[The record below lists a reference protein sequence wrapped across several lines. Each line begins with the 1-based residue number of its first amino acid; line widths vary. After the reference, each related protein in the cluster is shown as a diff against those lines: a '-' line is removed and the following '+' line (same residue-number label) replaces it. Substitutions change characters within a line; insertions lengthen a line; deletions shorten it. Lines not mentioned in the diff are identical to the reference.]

1 MLNYLMHKIYAF
13 MLWKGQMC
21 FKCID
26 DLKGSGMRKKQNT
39 AKAKGVRS
47 SINLLT

>member
-1 MLNYLMHKIYAF
+1 MLNYLMHKKYAF

-26 DLKGSGMRKKQNT
+26 DFKGSGMRKSRIQQKQ
-39 AKAKGVRS
+39 KV
-47 SINLLT
+47 